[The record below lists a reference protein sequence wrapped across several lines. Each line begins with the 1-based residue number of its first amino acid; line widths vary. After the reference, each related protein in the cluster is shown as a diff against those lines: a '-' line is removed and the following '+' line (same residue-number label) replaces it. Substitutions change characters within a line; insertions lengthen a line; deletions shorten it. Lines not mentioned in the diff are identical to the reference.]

1 MTTIQLANVQGEA
14 RVDTRAMADQLGR
27 KHQTVYEMVK
37 DYQADFEQLGKVRF
51 ETGPLIGSKTGQK
64 EKFAL
69 LNEDQCYLLLTFSRN
84 TAKVRQ
90 LKVNLVK
97 AFKQARLGVKHTTA
111 RDRLPMQHKVLEIGV
126 DRRVSPTVVQ
136 GNINRFMGVRR
147 SRYASMLQ
155 LEQGIGLCDRYLSR
169 TETAEDQK
177 CISDNHASMYGES
190 RQLSLLTMD
199 PPD

>member
-1 MTTIQLANVQGEA
+1 M
-14 RVDTRAMADQLGR
+14 
-27 KHQTVYEMVK
+27 
-37 DYQADFEQLGKVRF
+37 
-51 ETGPLIGSKTGQK
+51 
-64 EKFAL
+64 
-69 LNEDQCYLLLTFSRN
+69 
-84 TAKVRQ
+84 
-90 LKVNLVK
+90 
-97 AFKQARLGVKHTTA
+97 KHTTA

-177 CISDNHASMYGES
+177 CISDNH
-190 RQLSLLTMD
+190 
-199 PPD
+199 